1 MPDSPMFCAALLLA
15 LAAASILALLLGA
28 LLAAWLAMARFAARR
43 AVLVVLGAP
52 VAIPPGLAVALLAP
66 HWLAD
71 DRLTAAVMLAA
82 WAILAAPLALL
93 LSHGPLAAAW
103 AQLGRGLQ
111 STGASR
117 WQALGPLLAS
127 RRRALVVAWLAVLAR
142 GLGEL
147 ALLPVAVA
155 PLVPLAG
162 AAVVALVAVW
172 VSKKGVLS

>member
-82 WAILAAPLALL
+82 WAILAA
-93 LSHGPLAAAW
+93 AW

-172 VSKKGVLS
+172 VSKKGVLF